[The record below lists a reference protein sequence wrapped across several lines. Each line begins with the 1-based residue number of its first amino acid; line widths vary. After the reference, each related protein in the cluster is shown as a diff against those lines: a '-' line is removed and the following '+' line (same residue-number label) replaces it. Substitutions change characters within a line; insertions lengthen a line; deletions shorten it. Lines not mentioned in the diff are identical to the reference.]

1 MSGAGQA
8 ALVGG
13 STALPRTN
21 PAGNSANIK
30 PMWKFSRS
38 RGFTLIELLVAV
50 VIVGIVAAI
59 AVPSYSSYVLK
70 SRRADAFDAV
80 TFVQQEQERFRSQ
93 NTEYATGFDDLKI
106 PSTSVASHYK
116 LTLSDVSPRGYSVT
130 AEPAAGGLQGKDHD
144 CQVFKVVV
152 FKGTAARSAS
162 SKDGAD
168 STAKCWSQ

>member
-1 MSGAGQA
+1 M
-8 ALVGG
+8 
-13 STALPRTN
+13 
-21 PAGNSANIK
+21 
-30 PMWKFSRS
+30 
-38 RGFTLIELLVAV
+38 
-50 VIVGIVAAI
+50 
-59 AVPSYSSYVLK
+59 
-70 SRRADAFDAV
+70 
-80 TFVQQEQERFRSQ
+80 QQEQERFRSQ

-106 PSTSVASHYK
+106 PATSVASHYK